1 VTVDDLPS
9 SLSPFAF
16 LVGDWE
22 GEGVGGAPGVDDFA
36 FAQDLSF
43 VRTADSTLG
52 YTSRVT
58 SIETGAH
65 VASEAGYWR
74 ALDGNR
80 VELVVSHS
88 AGFVEVAYGTIA
100 FTRIETASDLVART
114 AAGDV
119 VATVRRLYGMVGEE
133 LMYAV
138 DMAAEGVAP
147 TPRFSA
153 RLRRTDG
160 QAPRQ

>member
-16 LVGDWE
+16 LLGEWE

-36 FAQDLSF
+36 FSQDLSF
-43 VRTADSTLG
+43 VRTAEATLG

-138 DMAAEGVAP
+138 DMAAEGLAP
-147 TPRFSA
+147 TPRFSG

-160 QAPRQ
+160 QARTK